1 MDFYQRFSQ
10 YYDDIFPFAQ
20 QQYSFLNSLI
30 KEKDRVLDVACGTGN
45 YIIELCK
52 NNDIDGVGLD
62 LDSAMIKKAE
72 TKGQGLT
79 NLQLLVKN
87 MLEIDE
93 FNQEFDLVYCIGN
106 SLPHLVDK
114 SLILKFIQK
123 VFQILRNHGR
133 LVLQT
138 VNYDNN
144 PKSLKTI
151 VNEEKNIKFIR
162 NYEYH
167 IKEGKRIVDFCT
179 ILEGKDFRLSGKVHL
194 YPIKS
199 NELIEMLQSV
209 GFKEIQVFGSF
220 SREEFKPQNSS
231 SLVVLAKK

>member
-10 YYDDIFPFAQ
+10 YYDDIFPFAP
-20 QQYSFLNSLI
+20 QQYSFLISLV
-30 KEKDRVLDVACGTGN
+30 KEKDWILDIGCGTGN

-52 NNDIDGVGLD
+52 NNDIYGVGLD
-62 LDSAMIKKAE
+62 LDPAMIAKAV
-72 TKGQGLT
+72 TKGEGLA

-93 FNQEFDLVYCIGN
+93 LKEKFDLAYCIGN
-106 SLPHLVDK
+106 SLPHLVEK
-114 SLILKFIQK
+114 SLIKEFIQK
-123 VFQILRNHGR
+123 VFGILRDNGK

-151 VNEEKNIKFIR
+151 VNKEKDIKFIR
-162 NYEYH
+162 NYQYSIVDGE
-167 IKEGKRIVDFCT
+167 RIVDFCT
-179 ILEGKDFRLSGKVHL
+179 ILEGRDFKLTGKVQL

-199 NELIEMLQSV
+199 YQLIEILKEV
-209 GFKEIQVFGSF
+209 GFKEIELFGSF
-220 SREEFKPQNSS
+220 NREEFNPNYSS
-231 SLVVLAKK
+231 SLVILAKK